1 MFCTTIIHTKT
12 AAAATM
18 LLALPLCGCVVPE
31 LSNVHADVQ
40 ADVPAHC
47 TIPTYTFAPSP
58 SALAALQKAFQI
70 ARTGAIPGEPELGS
84 ISVSDLVGQDV
95 EQKPVMLTTGDTLS
109 TLQSKA
115 PAAAAVP
122 AVAAA
127 PTTVQ
132 EELSRRIPWLSGYPR
147 ALANSNS
154 SETAKASLKLV
165 SLVGGKHA
173 ALVAPASDAAASQPA
188 AMEPEVAPAA
198 AASGAVTDNAPAT
211 IHTGTRFSM
220 SDHTDLEQAWQKLS
234 GLEPFHVLTLL
245 AAHRIIADLDHPTP
259 SPLTDQAAFAKL
271 VAEVRLFNIAD
282 FLATYF
288 DAYFRNG
295 EFFSITV
302 TQTAFVNGAIDELK
316 TAAGGTLP
324 DEAALRAALTKAC
337 SSNAKACLSL
347 GSVSSTG
354 FVSLFG
360 DTTQF
365 GAVQVNF
372 NGQPNRPVWKPSVS
386 RPEVSQFGPDMVRV
400 LVEAI
405 ADANG
410 PHPAGA
416 PTATAC
422 QTVNNAKL
430 FIDDDTPGKPS
441 QCFAQASAET
451 ADWQRTSIV
460 GNAAESVITAG
471 VGAAIRSIGPAAL
484 NNETIASVLET
495 LAGVTARKAVQT
507 TMARCESAPAA
518 AGKQIQPVQIGV
530 VESGAGK

>member
-1 MFCTTIIHTKT
+1 
-12 AAAATM
+12 M
-18 LLALPLCGCVVPE
+18 LLALPLCGCVVPK
-31 LSNVHADVQ
+31 LSDVHADVH

-47 TIPTYTFAPSP
+47 TIPTYTFAASP
-58 SALAALQKAFQI
+58 SALAALQRAFQI
-70 ARTGAIPGEPELGS
+70 ARTGAIPDEPKLGS
-84 ISVSDLVGQDV
+84 MTVSELVGEKV
-95 EQKPVMLTTGDTLS
+95 EEKPVMLAMSGTLS

-115 PAAAAVP
+115 PVAAAP

-132 EELSRRIPWLSGYPR
+132 EELSRRIPWLSGYPQ
-147 ALANSNS
+147 ALADSNS

-165 SLVGGKHA
+165 SLVRGKHA
-173 ALVAPASDAAASQPA
+173 ALVASASDAAASQPA
-188 AMEPEVAPAA
+188 AAEPAVEPA
-198 AASGAVTDNAPAT
+198 AASGAVTGNAPAT
-211 IHTGTRFSM
+211 IQTGTRFSIG
-220 SDHTDLEQAWQKLS
+220 DHTDLQRAWQKLS

-245 AAHRIIADLDHPTP
+245 AAYRIMADLDHPTP

-295 EFFSITV
+295 EFLSITV

-451 ADWQRTSIV
+451 TDWQRTNMV
-460 GNAAESVITAG
+460 GNAAESVVTAG

-518 AGKQIQPVQIGV
+518 AGKQVEPVQIGV